1 MTAQSGR
8 STDSFITDNL
18 AQEWLTRLKD
28 NGYRLTTPRS
38 VVVKTIA
45 SSDHVLNPFEV
56 FELAR
61 NDYPGLGLVTVYRTL
76 EKLEELN
83 LIQRVHQPSGCQSFV
98 VAHPGHQHILI
109 CENCGR
115 VDFFREDPEGIN
127 ILMKE
132 VGGDSGFE
140 ITNHWLQF
148 FGICNDCQGP

>member
-1 MTAQSGR
+1 MISLP
-8 STDSFITDNL
+8 DNL
-18 AQEWLTRLKD
+18 MDSTNTATLAQDWLSRLKV
-28 NGYRLTTPRS
+28 NGYRLTTPRR

-61 NDYPGLGLVTVYRTL
+61 NDYPSLGLVTVYRTL
-76 EKLEELN
+76 DKLEELN

-109 CENCGR
+109 CDNCGR

-127 ILMKE
+127 LLMKE

-148 FGICNDCQGP
+148 FGVCNDCQGP

>member
-1 MTAQSGR
+1 MIAQPDHSR
-8 STDSFITDNL
+8 DSINTTSL
-18 AQEWLTRLKD
+18 AQDWLTRLKA
-28 NGYRLTTPRS
+28 NGYRLTTPRR

-98 VAHPGHQHILI
+98 VAHPGHAHILI
-109 CENCGR
+109 CDNCGR
-115 VDFFREDPEGIN
+115 VDFFREDPQGTN
-127 ILMKE
+127 ILMEE
-132 VGGDSGFE
+132 VGGESGFK

-148 FGICNDCQGP
+148 FGVCKDCQGG

>member
-1 MTAQSGR
+1 MISLPDNLMDSTNTA
-8 STDSFITDNL
+8 NL
-18 AQEWLTRLKD
+18 AQDWLSRLKA
-28 NGYRLTTPRS
+28 NGYRLTTPRR

-61 NDYPGLGLVTVYRTL
+61 NDYPSLGLVTVYRTL
-76 EKLEELN
+76 DKLEELN

-109 CENCGR
+109 CDNCGR

-127 ILMKE
+127 LLMKE

-148 FGICNDCQGP
+148 FGVCNDCQGP